1 MAKQNDNCRHRGRAP
16 SKNASLGRLLPA
28 LRDAVAG
35 WRSDQNDDR
44 PGRDVAADPGTGGTE
59 PGTDD
64 AVESTQCVRPRELA
78 GFTLIEV
85 MISSVIMA
93 FVLVSILAVISR
105 TSRYLMDLRIHA
117 RSSQVLQQRIEE
129 LRSMSWDQITNLPT
143 TFTSSGDT
151 NGTFGKSLNISNYES
166 LGTTTIVVQATA
178 VVTWTNRQSIVV
190 TNTLTTLISNGGLNK
205 TSL

>member
-1 MAKQNDNCRHRGRAP
+1 
-16 SKNASLGRLLPA
+16 
-28 LRDAVAG
+28 
-35 WRSDQNDDR
+35 
-44 PGRDVAADPGTGGTE
+44 
-59 PGTDD
+59 
-64 AVESTQCVRPRELA
+64 
-78 GFTLIEV
+78 

-93 FVLVSILAVISR
+93 FVLVSIMAVISR